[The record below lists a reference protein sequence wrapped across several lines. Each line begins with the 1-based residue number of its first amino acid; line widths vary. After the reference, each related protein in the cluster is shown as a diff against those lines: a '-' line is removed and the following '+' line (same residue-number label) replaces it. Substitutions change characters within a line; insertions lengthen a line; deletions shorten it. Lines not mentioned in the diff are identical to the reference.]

1 MVIFGRPKVPKVA
14 GNSRVIAIRLL
25 ILVALGFTGYQFLA
39 FEVRPMN
46 SLPFWHQPVV
56 FFAYGNSWLSYGSG
70 NVTIPWAGNTY
81 LVTPQYWI
89 YDMEVPSPSVPDK
102 FVSRRIPDKGA
113 GKPKPVNVA
122 YINNRFSQPTVSA
135 IGESSVLINV
145 HYESEPPHVTLYNL
159 KSHAYT
165 RVDGALSGRG
175 NYLSPAYA
183 VITTSGA
190 VMLNQPGKPPRQLY
204 KIPISS
210 AALLRFVN
218 SCDNRTGNMW
228 DYDPATDRLAY
239 STSYNAVTM
248 VVGGKAR
255 TWHIPGIV
263 GIHYVYLEPGTHY
276 VWLCEGMLPV
286 NWCLVVYRDDGKPLG
301 RSVQGAGVMPWFQPI
316 TQKEYHV
323 IRETILRSN
332 LKLEANW

>member
-1 MVIFGRPKVPKVA
+1 MVIFWRPKVAKVA

-25 ILVALGFTGYQFLA
+25 ILVALGFTGYKFMVMQF
-39 FEVRPMN
+39 RPMK

-56 FFAYGNSWLSYGSG
+56 VDNGHSWLFYGS
-70 NVTIPWAGNTY
+70 VTKSVHWAGNTY
-81 LVTPQYWI
+81 LVTPWYWL
-89 YDMEVPSPSVPDK
+89 YDMQVLSPSDTDK

-122 YINNRFSQPTVSA
+122 YINGRFSQPTVSA

-165 RVDGALSGRG
+165 RVDGALTGRG

-183 VITTSGA
+183 VITKSGV

-204 KIPISS
+204 KMPMSS
-210 AALLRFVN
+210 ATLANFVTT
-218 SCDNRTGNMW
+218 CDNRDGSMW
-228 DYDPATDRLAY
+228 DYDPSNDRLAY
-239 STSYNAVTM
+239 STSAGVVTM
-248 VVGGKAR
+248 VTGGKAR

-276 VWLCEGMLPV
+276 VWLCEGMFPV

-316 TQKEYHV
+316 TQHEYRV
-323 IRETILRSN
+323 IRETILRSH
-332 LKLEANW
+332 LKLESNW